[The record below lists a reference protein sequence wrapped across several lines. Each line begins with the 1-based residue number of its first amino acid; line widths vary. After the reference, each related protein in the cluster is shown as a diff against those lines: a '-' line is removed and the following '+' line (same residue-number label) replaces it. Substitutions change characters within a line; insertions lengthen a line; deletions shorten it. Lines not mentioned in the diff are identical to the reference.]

1 MEIFLIILA
10 VVLFLIAAIL
20 LLPVHII
27 IKNDKQNNFSFLC
40 KILWFTFG
48 DDKRKSKSLDKL
60 KKKVGADKKAETKE
74 KKKDIVSLVR
84 ENLGLLKDVLK
95 ELVSLLKHCKG
106 EKFELEI
113 VCSSKDAALSAI
125 HYGEC
130 CAVAYPILGFIN
142 SIIKVKDR
150 KRKIDIRCEYQSEWS
165 VTFDFDLSVRIC
177 HILAAA
183 FRVLKKKIKKDKE

>member
-10 VVLFLIAAIL
+10 VIVFLITAML
-20 LLPVHII
+20 LLPIHFI
-27 IKNDKQNNFSFLC
+27 IKNDERNNFSFIC
-40 KILWFTFG
+40 KVLWFTFG
-48 DDKRKSKSLDKL
+48 DGKRKSKSLDKL
-60 KKKVGADKKAETKE
+60 KKKVGADKKAEKGE
-74 KKKDIVSLVR
+74 EKKDIVSLVR

-95 ELVSLLKHCKG
+95 EIVGLLRHCKG
-106 EKFELEI
+106 ESFELEI
-113 VCSSKDAALSAI
+113 ICSSKDAALSAI

-150 KRKIDIRCEYQSEWS
+150 KRKIDIRCEYEVEWS
-165 VTFDFDLSVRIC
+165 VTFNFDLSVRIC

-183 FRVLKKKIKKDKE
+183 FRVLKKKIKK

>member
-10 VVLFLIAAIL
+10 VIVFLIAAIL

-27 IKNDKQNNFSFLC
+27 IKNDKQNNFTFLC

-48 DDKRKSKSLDKL
+48 DDNRKSKSLDKL
-60 KKKVGADKKAETKE
+60 KKKVGADKKAEQDKE
-74 KKKDIVSLVR
+74 KKDIVSLVR
-84 ENLGLLKDVLK
+84 ENLGLLKAVLK
-95 ELVSLLKHCKG
+95 EIVALLKHCEG

-125 HYGEC
+125 YYGEC

-142 SIIKVKDR
+142 SIIKVKDK
-150 KRKIDIRCEYQSEWS
+150 KRKIDIRCEYQAEGSI
-165 VTFDFDLSVRIC
+165 TFDFDLSIRIC
-177 HILAAA
+177 YILAAA

>member
-10 VVLFLIAAIL
+10 VIVFLIAFIL
-20 LLPVHII
+20 LLPVHFII
-27 IKNDKQNNFSFLC
+27 SNDERNNFTFFC

-48 DDKRKSKSLDKL
+48 DDKRKSKSLDKF
-60 KKKVGADKKAETKE
+60 KKKVGAEKAEDDG

-84 ENLGLLKDVLK
+84 ENMGLLKDVLK
-95 ELVSLLKHCKG
+95 ELVRLLKYCKG

-113 VCSSKDAALSAI
+113 ICYSKDAALAAI

-130 CAVAYPILGFIN
+130 CAIAYPILGFIN
-142 SIIKVKDR
+142 SIIKVKD
-150 KRKIDIRCEYQSEWS
+150 KNRKINICCDYDKGDWS
-165 VTFDFDLSVRIC
+165 VTFNFDLSVRVC

-183 FRVLKKKIKKDKE
+183 FRVFKEKIKK